1 VIYFK
6 FAGRNQSKNKTN
18 TLEESRLDEEQTTIP
33 CEYKINPKRS
43 FCQSPTNKSF
53 LFITFVNIAP
63 DYFEKR
69 NLIRS
74 TWANKSISSEFK
86 IIFTFALSPN
96 KTVNKQI
103 EEENQIHRDILQ
115 INNFIDNYYNLT
127 TKIMKTFKWIS
138 KYCSNAK
145 YIMRI
150 DDDVIL
156 NTHYFID
163 HFKRLP
169 YKKNQMFGFAFY
181 GARPARNQGHKFYVS
196 EKDYPKAVYDPYID
210 GNKLH
215 TQNLLQI
222 SLIVY
227 ILCSQKAQLTF

>member
-1 VIYFK
+1 MNIKTKVKLIYIYSILITSYVIYLQFI
-6 FAGRNQSKNKTN
+6 SKNTIEQNKIG
-18 TLEESRLDEEQTTIP
+18 EEQTKTL
-33 CEYKINPKRS
+33 CEYKINPKKS
-43 FCQSPTNKSF
+43 FCHTPTNKSI
-53 LFITFVNIAP
+53 LFIAFVNIAP
-63 DYFEKR
+63 HYFEKR

-74 TWANKSISSEFK
+74 TWANKSISYEFK
-86 IIFTFALSPN
+86 VIFTFALSSN
-96 KTVNKQI
+96 KTINKQI
-103 EEENQIHRDILQ
+103 EDENKIHRDIVQ

-169 YKKNQMFGFAFY
+169 YRKNQMFGFAFFD
-181 GARPARNQGHKFYVS
+181 ARPARNQGHKFYVS
-196 EKDYPKAVYDPYID
+196 PKDYPRAVYDPYID
-210 GNKLH
+210 GNILH
-215 TQNLLQI
+215 TKNLL
-222 SLIVY
+222 
-227 ILCSQKAQLTF
+227 

>member
-1 VIYFK
+1 VIYLQFIGK
-6 FAGRNQSKNKTN
+6 N
-18 TLEESRLDEEQTTIP
+18 TLEQNRIGEEQTKTL

-43 FCQSPTNKSF
+43 ICHTPTNKSV
-53 LFITFVNIAP
+53 LFIAFVNIAP
-63 DYFEKR
+63 HYFEKR

-86 IIFTFALSPN
+86 VIFTFALSSN

-103 EEENQIHRDILQ
+103 EDENKIHRDIVQ
-115 INNFIDNYYNLT
+115 INNFIDNYFNLT

-145 YIMRI
+145 YILRI

-169 YKKNQMFGFAFY
+169 YQKNQMFGFAFY
-181 GARPARNQGHKFYVS
+181 GATPARNQVHKFYVS
-196 EKDYPKAVYDPYID
+196 PKDYPQAVYDPYID
-210 GNKLH
+210 GNILH
-215 TQNLLQI
+215 TKINLVL
-222 SLIVY
+222 S
-227 ILCSQKAQLTF
+227 C